1 MSNTQTVSGG
11 GLTRVEIGRAEGE
24 LEVLGWDEAHIR
36 IVGLDDDN
44 DDDDTDIPDIDAQG
58 VLRLERLH
66 DDVTISVPRGVSLYV
81 LSAKGDVAVRGLL
94 GNVRI
99 DAVSGDLEIQEAGS
113 LQIGS
118 ISGDAQIEGCQ
129 ADARLNSVAGDL
141 IARSLGSLEITGA
154 INGDSEISEVV
165 GEVNLKQS
173 VNGDAHFTNVGHVSV
188 ANMRGDCEVSRA
200 GSLVMSNLSGDLS
213 VQEVEG
219 FCHIQNMH
227 GDARLRR
234 CGGVVTLDNVGGD
247 LVGTDVRGGIAT
259 GNVAGDVRLDTPLV
273 KDATYTIHAAGDITL
288 RIRGELHARFVA
300 QTQGGTIQTR
310 LPLTVERGR
319 RRHLVGAIGRAE
331 AVVTLQSDGGDIT
344 ISAADTTQ
352 EGAMTDEYLFDESGD
367 REEAGAGAG
376 WGGQWRFGNRDFGF
390 RWDKAPGG
398 FTFATGYRDDPD
410 GPGDPRVRRGGSN
423 KGKPP
428 FEWDDAQRAEYE
440 RRIREMSDRT
450 AQAARKAA
458 ERATQYA
465 ERAAKRARET
475 DWEAVGRDVRGA
487 IERAMGEMEHL
498 LEQFRTGPN
507 TPPRPGAPPPPPR
520 PGSYA
525 QRVPVEQDEQAAP
538 RNKDELDAQRR
549 AILEQLRSGAL
560 SMDEAE
566 RQLDALR

>member
-1 MSNTQTVSGG
+1 MSNAQTVPGG

-24 LEVLGWDEAHIR
+24 LEVLGWDESHIH
-36 IVGLDDDN
+36 IVGLDDD
-44 DDDDTDIPDIDAQG
+44 DDDDTDIPQIDAEG
-58 VLRLERLH
+58 VLRLGRLH
-66 DDVTISVPRGVSLYV
+66 DDVTISVPRSVSLYV

-99 DAVSGDLEIQEAGS
+99 DAASGDVEIQDAGS
-113 LQIGS
+113 LQLGA
-118 ISGDAQIEGCQ
+118 ISGDTQIEGCRG
-129 ADARLNSVAGDL
+129 DARLNSVSGDL
-141 IARSLGSLEITGA
+141 MASSLGSLEITGA
-154 INGDSEISEVV
+154 VSGDTTVSEVV
-165 GEVNLKQS
+165 GEVNLRQS
-173 VNGDAHFTNVGHVSV
+173 ANGDAHFTNVGHVTV
-188 ANMRGDCEVSRA
+188 ANMRGDCVVIQA
-200 GSLVMSNLSGDLS
+200 GSVVVNNLSGDLS
-213 VQEVEG
+213 VQEIEG

-247 LVGTDVRGGIAT
+247 LQGTDLRGGIAT
-259 GNVAGDVRLDTPLV
+259 GNVAGDVKLDTPLV
-273 KDATYTIHAAGDITL
+273 KDATYTIHATGDIVL
-288 RIRGELHARFVA
+288 RVRGEVHARFVA
-300 QTQGGTIQTR
+300 QTNGGTIQTR

-331 AVVTLQSDGGDIT
+331 AVVTLQSEGGDIQ
-344 ISAADTTQ
+344 ISAADPTQ
-352 EGAMTDEYLFDESGD
+352 EDAMTDEYLFGDGD
-367 REEAGAGAG
+367 REEAGTG
-376 WGGQWRFGNRDFGF
+376 WGGQWRLGRHDFGF

-410 GPGDPRVRRGGSN
+410 GPGDPRVRRGGKS
-423 KGKPP
+423 KSP
-428 FEWDDAQRAEYE
+428 FDWDDEQRAEYE

-498 LEQFRTGPN
+498 LDQFRTGPN
-507 TPPRPGAPPPPPR
+507 TPPPPRGPGAPPPPPR

-525 QRVPVEQDEQAAP
+525 QRVPIEHDEQPDA
-538 RNKDELDAQRR
+538 RNKDALDAQRR
-549 AILEQLRSGAL
+549 AILEQLRSGAI